1 MITGRLAAAAEDA
14 PFSDGVIVEGRLAF
28 LAGQGPI
35 RDGRIVQGPVREQA
49 EATLR
54 NLADCLARLGVDRS
68 AVVTCTCYLSDV
80 GELSAFNAA
89 YLDFFGSH
97 RPARTT
103 VQAQL
108 ISGISV
114 EITAVVALPGRQPEP
129 ADRSQP

>member
-1 MITGRLAAAAEDA
+1 MITGRLAAPGADA
-14 PFSDGVIVEGRLAF
+14 PFSDGVIVEGSLAF

-35 RDGRIVQGPVREQA
+35 RNGAIVAGPVRDQA

-54 NLADCLARLGVDRS
+54 NLADCLGRLGVDTS
-68 AVVTCTCYLSDV
+68 AVVSCTCYLSDIA
-80 GELSAFNAA
+80 EINAFNAA

-114 EITAVVALPGRQPEP
+114 EITAVVAMPGRHTEP
-129 ADRSQP
+129 GERSQP